1 MTELTPV
8 ETVEEVFFKRDDY
21 YKPFGEYHVN
31 GGKVRQALIMF
42 EKYIENIQ
50 SKHNNGVITAGSV
63 HSPQSAN
70 IAKVAE
76 FHQVKCITCVGGT
89 KPENLDKHHMMRLTK
104 HYGGEIKIVAGH
116 GMSNVIHARMRKL
129 AEDNGYMVIEQ
140 GELLQK
146 NPLDM
151 FYATADQVE
160 NIPDELDNLV
170 ISTGVGVQLMGVLLG
185 LKKFNKKVKN
195 IHSICVGPTREKHM
209 KRYENELLKASGDL
223 VWEREDSLN
232 LNEFAMH
239 AHKAPYGKSHTY
251 EVNGNYIDDI
261 YEGKAYQW
269 MLDNVDTKNE
279 KTLFWCVGKR
289 PRPEDVDHIIE
300 NGL

>member
-1 MTELTPV
+1 MITPV
-8 ETVEEVFFKRDDY
+8 ELYDNIYYKRDDY
-21 YKPFGEYHVN
+21 FKPFGDYHVN

-42 EKYIENIQ
+42 EKYIDDIK

-70 IAKVAE
+70 IAKVAK
-76 FHQVKCITCVGGT
+76 FHEVKCITCVGGT

-104 HYGGEIKIVAGH
+104 HYGCEIKIVAGH
-116 GMSNVIHARMRKL
+116 GMSNVIHARMREL
-129 AEDNGYMVIEQ
+129 AKDNGYMVIEQ
-140 GELLQK
+140 GELLEK
-146 NPLDM
+146 NPSEM

-170 ISTGVGVQLMGVLLG
+170 VATGVGIQLMGILLG
-185 LKKFNKKVKN
+185 LKKFNKKVKR

-209 KRYENELLKASGDL
+209 KRYENELLKTQDGM
-223 VWEREDSLN
+223 VWDKPESLN
-232 LNEFAMH
+232 LNEFTMLS
-239 AHKAPYGKSHTY
+239 HKSPYGKGHDY
-251 EVNGNYIDDI
+251 MVNDSYIDDI

-269 MLDNVDTKNE
+269 MLENVDTANE

-289 PRPEDVDHIIE
+289 PRPEDVDYIIE

>member
-1 MTELTPV
+1 MITPV
-8 ETVEEVFFKRDDY
+8 ELYDNIYYKRDDY
-21 YKPFGEYHVN
+21 FKPFGDYHVN

-42 EKYIENIQ
+42 EKYIDDIK

-76 FHQVKCITCVGGT
+76 FHKVKCITCVGGT

-104 HYGGEIKIVAGH
+104 HYGCEIKIVAGH
-116 GMSNVIHARMRKL
+116 GMSNVIHARMREL
-129 AEDNGYMVIEQ
+129 AKDNGYMVIEQ
-140 GELLQK
+140 GELLEK
-146 NPLDM
+146 NPSEM

-170 ISTGVGVQLMGVLLG
+170 VSTGVGIQLMGILLG
-185 LKKFNKKVKN
+185 LKKFNKKVKR

-209 KRYENELLKASGDL
+209 KRYENELLKTQDGM
-223 VWEREDSLN
+223 VWDKPESLN
-232 LNEFAMH
+232 LNEFTMLS
-239 AHKAPYGKSHTY
+239 HKSPYGKGHDY
-251 EVNGNYIDDI
+251 MVNDSYIDDI

-269 MLDNVDTKNE
+269 MLENVDTANE

-289 PRPEDVDHIIE
+289 PRPEDVDYIIE
-300 NGL
+300 NGI

>member
-1 MTELTPV
+1 MITPIELYDNIYY
-8 ETVEEVFFKRDDY
+8 KRDDY
-21 YKPFGEYHVN
+21 FKPFGDYHVN

-42 EKYIENIQ
+42 EKYIDDIK

-76 FHQVKCITCVGGT
+76 FHKVKCITCVGGT

-104 HYGGEIKIVAGH
+104 HYGCEIKIVAGH
-116 GMSNVIHARMRKL
+116 GMSNVIHARMREL
-129 AEDNGYMVIEQ
+129 AKENGYMVIEQ
-140 GELLQK
+140 GELLEK
-146 NPLDM
+146 NPSEM

-170 ISTGVGVQLMGVLLG
+170 VSTGVGIQLMGILLG
-185 LKKFNKKVKN
+185 LKKFNKKVKR

-209 KRYENELLKASGDL
+209 KRYENELLKTQDGM
-223 VWEREDSLN
+223 VWDKPESLN
-232 LNEFAMH
+232 LNEFTMLS
-239 AHKAPYGKSHTY
+239 HKSPYGKGHDY
-251 EVNGNYIDDI
+251 MVNGSYIDDI

-269 MLDNVDTKNE
+269 MQENVDTANE

-289 PRPEDVDHIIE
+289 PRPEDVDYIIE

>member
-1 MTELTPV
+1 MITPV
-8 ETVEEVFFKRDDY
+8 ELLDNIYYKRDDY
-21 YKPFGEYHVN
+21 FKPFGDYHVN

-42 EKYIENIQ
+42 EKYIDDIQ

-76 FHQVKCITCVGGT
+76 FHKVECITCVGGT
-89 KPENLDKHHMMRLTK
+89 KPENLDNHHMMRLTK
-104 HYGGEIKIVAGH
+104 HYGCEIKIVAGH
-116 GMSNVIHARMRKL
+116 GMSNVIHARMREL
-129 AEDNGYMVIEQ
+129 AKKNGYMVIEQ

-170 ISTGVGVQLMGVLLG
+170 VSTGVGVQLMGILLG
-185 LKKFNKKVKN
+185 LKKFNKKVKH

-209 KRYENELLKASGDL
+209 NRYENELLKASGDL
-223 VWEREDSLN
+223 VWERPESLN

-239 AHKAPYGKSHTY
+239 AHKAPYGKGHDY
-251 EVNGNYIDDI
+251 MVNDSYIDDI

-269 MLDNVDTKNE
+269 MLENVDTANE

-300 NGL
+300 NNL

>member
-1 MTELTPV
+1 MITPV
-8 ETVEEVFFKRDDY
+8 ELYDNIYYKRDDY
-21 YKPFGEYHVN
+21 FKPFGDYHVN

-42 EKYIENIQ
+42 EKYIDDIK

-76 FHQVKCITCVGGT
+76 FHEVKCITCVGGT

-104 HYGGEIKIVAGH
+104 YYGCEIKIVAGH
-116 GMSNVIHARMRKL
+116 GMSNVIHARMREL
-129 AEDNGYMVIEQ
+129 AKKNGYMVIEQ
-140 GELLQK
+140 GELLEK
-146 NPLDM
+146 NPSEM

-170 ISTGVGVQLMGVLLG
+170 VSTGVGIQLMGILLG
-185 LKKFNKKVKN
+185 LKKFNKKVKR

-209 KRYENELLKASGDL
+209 KRYENELLKTQDGM
-223 VWEREDSLN
+223 VWDKPESLN
-232 LNEFAMH
+232 LNEFTMLS
-239 AHKAPYGKSHTY
+239 HKSPYGKGHDY
-251 EVNGNYIDDI
+251 MVNGSYIDDI

-269 MLDNVDTKNE
+269 MLENVDTANE

-289 PRPEDVDHIIE
+289 PRPEDVDYIIE
-300 NGL
+300 NGI

>member
-1 MTELTPV
+1 
-8 ETVEEVFFKRDDY
+8 
-21 YKPFGEYHVN
+21 
-31 GGKVRQALIMF
+31 
-42 EKYIENIQ
+42 
-50 SKHNNGVITAGSV
+50 
-63 HSPQSAN
+63 
-70 IAKVAE
+70 
-76 FHQVKCITCVGGT
+76 
-89 KPENLDKHHMMRLTK
+89 
-104 HYGGEIKIVAGH
+104 
-116 GMSNVIHARMRKL
+116 
-129 AEDNGYMVIEQ
+129 MVIEQ

-170 ISTGVGVQLMGVLLG
+170 VSTGVGVQLMGILLG
-185 LKKFNKKVKN
+185 LKKFNKKVKH

-209 KRYENELLKASGDL
+209 NRYENELLKASGDL
-223 VWEREDSLN
+223 VWERPESLN

-239 AHKAPYGKSHTY
+239 AHKAPYGKGHDY
-251 EVNGNYIDDI
+251 MVNGNYIDDI

-269 MLDNVDTKNE
+269 MLENVDTANE

-300 NGL
+300 NNL

>member
-8 ETVEEVFFKRDDY
+8 EKVEEGFFKRDDY

-89 KPENLDKHHMMRLTK
+89 KPENLDKHHMMKLTK
-104 HYGGEIKIVAGH
+104 HYGCEVKIVAGH

-170 ISTGVGVQLMGVLLG
+170 VSTGVGVQLMGILLG
-185 LKKFNKKVKN
+185 LKKFNKKVKH

-209 KRYENELLKASGDL
+209 NRYENELLKASGDL
-223 VWEREDSLN
+223 VWERPESLN

-239 AHKAPYGKSHTY
+239 AHKAPYGKGHDY
-251 EVNGNYIDDI
+251 MVNGNYIDDI

-269 MLDNVDTKNE
+269 MLENVDTANE

-300 NGL
+300 NNL

>member
-1 MTELTPV
+1 MITPIELIDNIYY
-8 ETVEEVFFKRDDY
+8 KRDDY
-21 YKPFGEYHVN
+21 FKPFGDYHVN

-76 FHQVKCITCVGGT
+76 FHQVECITCVGGT
-89 KPENLDKHHMMRLTK
+89 KPENLDKHHMMKLTK
-104 HYGGEIKIVAGH
+104 HYGCEVKIVAGH

-170 ISTGVGVQLMGVLLG
+170 VSTGVGVQLMGILLG
-185 LKKFNKKVKN
+185 LKKFNKKVKH

-209 KRYENELLKASGDL
+209 KRYENELLKSQDGM
-223 VWEREDSLN
+223 VWDKPESLN
-232 LNEFAMH
+232 L
-239 AHKAPYGKSHTY
+239 K
-251 EVNGNYIDDI
+251 
-261 YEGKAYQW
+261 
-269 MLDNVDTKNE
+269 
-279 KTLFWCVGKR
+279 
-289 PRPEDVDHIIE
+289 
-300 NGL
+300 

>member
-1 MTELTPV
+1 MITPIELYDNIYY
-8 ETVEEVFFKRDDY
+8 KRDDY
-21 YKPFGEYHVN
+21 FKPFGDYHVN

-42 EKYIENIQ
+42 EKYIDDIK

-104 HYGGEIKIVAGH
+104 HYGCEIKIVAGH
-116 GMSNVIHARMRKL
+116 GMSNVIHARMREL
-129 AEDNGYMVIEQ
+129 AKENGYMVIEQ
-140 GELLQK
+140 GELLEK
-146 NPLDM
+146 NPSEM

-170 ISTGVGVQLMGVLLG
+170 VSTGVGIQLMGILLG
-185 LKKFNKKVKN
+185 LKKFNKKVKR

-209 KRYENELLKASGDL
+209 KRYENELLKTQDGM
-223 VWEREDSLN
+223 VWDKPESLN
-232 LNEFAMH
+232 LNEFTMLS
-239 AHKAPYGKSHTY
+239 HKSPYGKGHDY
-251 EVNGNYIDDI
+251 MVNGSYIDDI

-269 MLDNVDTKNE
+269 MQENVDTANE

-289 PRPEDVDHIIE
+289 PRPEDVDYIIE

>member
-8 ETVEEVFFKRDDY
+8 EKVEEVFFKRDDY

-89 KPENLDKHHMMRLTK
+89 KPENLDKHHMMKLTK
-104 HYGGEIKIVAGH
+104 HYGCEVKIVAGH

-170 ISTGVGVQLMGVLLG
+170 VSTGVGVQLMGILLG
-185 LKKFNKKVKN
+185 LKKFNKKVKH

-209 KRYENELLKASGDL
+209 NRYENELLKASGDL
-223 VWEREDSLN
+223 VWERPESLN

-239 AHKAPYGKSHTY
+239 AHKAPYGKGHDY
-251 EVNGNYIDDI
+251 MVNGNYIDDI

-269 MLDNVDTKNE
+269 MLENVDTANE

>member
-1 MTELTPV
+1 MITPV
-8 ETVEEVFFKRDDY
+8 ELYDNIYYKRDDY
-21 YKPFGEYHVN
+21 FKPFGDYHVN

-42 EKYIENIQ
+42 EKYIDDIK

-104 HYGGEIKIVAGH
+104 HYGCEIKIVAGH
-116 GMSNVIHARMRKL
+116 GMSNVIHARMREL
-129 AEDNGYMVIEQ
+129 AKENGYMVIEQ
-140 GELLQK
+140 GELLEK
-146 NPLDM
+146 NPSEM

-170 ISTGVGVQLMGVLLG
+170 VSTGVGIQLMGILLG
-185 LKKFNKKVKN
+185 LKKFNKKVKR

-209 KRYENELLKASGDL
+209 KRYENELLKTHDGM
-223 VWEREDSLN
+223 VWDRPESLN
-232 LNEFAMH
+232 LNEFTMLS
-239 AHKAPYGKSHTY
+239 HKSPYGKGHDY
-251 EVNGNYIDDI
+251 MVNDSYIDDI

-269 MLDNVDTKNE
+269 MLENVDTANE

-289 PRPEDVDHIIE
+289 PRPEDVDYIIE
-300 NGL
+300 NGI

>member
-1 MTELTPV
+1 MITPIELIDNIYY
-8 ETVEEVFFKRDDY
+8 KRDDY
-21 YKPFGEYHVN
+21 FKPFGDYHVN

-42 EKYIENIQ
+42 EKYLDDIQ

-76 FHQVKCITCVGGT
+76 LHEVKCITCVGGT
-89 KPENLDKHHMMRLTK
+89 KPENLDNHHMMRLTK
-104 HYGGEIKIVAGH
+104 HYGCEIKIVAGH

-129 AEDNGYMVIEQ
+129 AEENGYMVIEQ
-140 GELLQK
+140 GELLEK
-146 NPLDM
+146 NPSEM

-170 ISTGVGVQLMGVLLG
+170 VASGVGIQLMGILLG
-185 LKKFNKKVKN
+185 LKKFNKKVKR

-209 KRYENELLKASGDL
+209 KRYEDEMLNLHDGM
-223 VWEREDSLN
+223 VWDRPDSLN
-232 LNEFAMH
+232 LNEFTMLP
-239 AHKAPYGKSHTY
+239 HKSAYGKGHDY
-251 EVNGNYIDDI
+251 LVNGSYIDDI

-269 MLDNVDTKNE
+269 MLDNIDITNE

-289 PRPEDVDHIIE
+289 PRPEDVDYIIE

>member
-8 ETVEEVFFKRDDY
+8 EKVEEVFFKRDDY

-42 EKYIENIQ
+42 EKYIEKIQ

-89 KPENLDKHHMMRLTK
+89 KPENLDKHHMMKLTK
-104 HYGGEIKIVAGH
+104 HYGCEVKIVAGH

-170 ISTGVGVQLMGVLLG
+170 VSTGVGVQLMGILLG
-185 LKKFNKKVKN
+185 LKKFNKKVKH

-209 KRYENELLKASGDL
+209 NRYENELLKASGDL
-223 VWEREDSLN
+223 VWERPESLN

-239 AHKAPYGKSHTY
+239 AHKAPYGKGHDY
-251 EVNGNYIDDI
+251 MVNGNYIDDI

-269 MLDNVDTKNE
+269 MLENVDTANE

-300 NGL
+300 NNL

>member
-8 ETVEEVFFKRDDY
+8 EKVEEVFFKRDDY

-89 KPENLDKHHMMRLTK
+89 KPENLDKHHMMKLTK
-104 HYGGEIKIVAGH
+104 HYGCEVKIVAGH

-170 ISTGVGVQLMGVLLG
+170 VSTGVGVQLMGILLG
-185 LKKFNKKVKN
+185 LKKFNKKVKH

-209 KRYENELLKASGDL
+209 NRYENELLKASGDL
-223 VWEREDSLN
+223 VWERPESLN

-239 AHKAPYGKSHTY
+239 AHKAPYGKGHDY
-251 EVNGNYIDDI
+251 MVNGNYIDDI

-269 MLDNVDTKNE
+269 MLENVDTANE

-289 PRPEDVDHIIE
+289 PRPEDVDYIIE
-300 NGL
+300 NDL

>member
-1 MTELTPV
+1 MITPTELIDNIYY
-8 ETVEEVFFKRDDY
+8 KRDDY
-21 YKPFGEYHVN
+21 FKPFGDYHVN

-42 EKYIENIQ
+42 EKYIDDIQ

-76 FHQVKCITCVGGT
+76 LHKVKCITCVGGT
-89 KPENLDKHHMMRLTK
+89 KPENLDNHHMMRLTK
-104 HYGGEIKIVAGH
+104 HYGCEIKIVAGH
-116 GMSNVIHARMRKL
+116 GMSNVIHAREREL
-129 AEDNGYMVIEQ
+129 AKENGYMVIEQ
-140 GELLQK
+140 GELLEK
-146 NPLDM
+146 NPSEM

-170 ISTGVGVQLMGVLLG
+170 VASGVGIQLMGILLG
-185 LKKFNKKVKN
+185 LKKFNKKVKR

-209 KRYENELLKASGDL
+209 KRYENELLKSQDGM
-223 VWEREDSLN
+223 VWDKPESLN
-232 LNEFAMH
+232 LNEFTML
-239 AHKAPYGKSHTY
+239 AHKSPYGKGHDY
-251 EVNGNYIDDI
+251 MVNNSYIDDI

-269 MLDNVDTKNE
+269 MLENVDTANE

-300 NGL
+300 KGL

>member
-1 MTELTPV
+1 
-8 ETVEEVFFKRDDY
+8 
-21 YKPFGEYHVN
+21 
-31 GGKVRQALIMF
+31 MF
-42 EKYIENIQ
+42 EKYIDDIQ

-76 FHQVKCITCVGGT
+76 FHKVKCITCVGGT
-89 KPENLDKHHMMRLTK
+89 KPENLDNHHMMRLTK
-104 HYGGEIKIVAGH
+104 HYGCEIKIVAGH
-116 GMSNVIHARMRKL
+116 GMSNVIHAREREL
-129 AEDNGYMVIEQ
+129 AKENGYMVIEQ
-140 GELLQK
+140 GELLEK
-146 NPLDM
+146 NPSEM

-170 ISTGVGVQLMGVLLG
+170 VASGVGIQLMGILLG
-185 LKKFNKKVKN
+185 LKKFNKKVKR

-209 KRYENELLKASGDL
+209 KRYENELLKSQDGM
-223 VWEREDSLN
+223 VWDKPESLN
-232 LNEFAMH
+232 LNEFTML
-239 AHKAPYGKSHTY
+239 AHKSPYGKGHDY
-251 EVNGNYIDDI
+251 MVNNSYIDDI

-269 MLDNVDTKNE
+269 MLENVDTANE

-289 PRPEDVDHIIE
+289 PRPEDVDYIIE

>member
-1 MTELTPV
+1 MITPIELIDNIYY
-8 ETVEEVFFKRDDY
+8 KRDDY
-21 YKPFGEYHVN
+21 FKPFGDYHVN

-42 EKYIENIQ
+42 EKYIDEIK

-76 FHQVKCITCVGGT
+76 FHEVKCITCVGGT
-89 KPENLDKHHMMRLTK
+89 KPENLDKHHMMKLTK
-104 HYGGEIKIVAGH
+104 HYGCEVKIVAGH

-170 ISTGVGVQLMGVLLG
+170 VATGVGVQLMGILLG
-185 LKKFNKKVKN
+185 LKKFNKKVKH

-209 KRYENELLKASGDL
+209 NRYENELLKASGDL
-223 VWEREDSLN
+223 VWERPESLN

-239 AHKAPYGKSHTY
+239 AHKAPYGKGHDY
-251 EVNGNYIDDI
+251 MVNGNYIDDI

-269 MLDNVDTKNE
+269 MLENVDTANE

-300 NGL
+300 NNL

>member
-1 MTELTPV
+1 MITPV
-8 ETVEEVFFKRDDY
+8 ELYDNIYYKRDDY
-21 YKPFGEYHVN
+21 FKPFGDYHVN

-42 EKYIENIQ
+42 EKYIDDIK

-76 FHQVKCITCVGGT
+76 FHKVKCITCVGGT

-104 HYGGEIKIVAGH
+104 HYGCEIKIVAGH
-116 GMSNVIHARMRKL
+116 GMSNVIHARMREL
-129 AEDNGYMVIEQ
+129 AKENGYMVIEQ
-140 GELLQK
+140 GELLEK
-146 NPLDM
+146 NPSEM

-170 ISTGVGVQLMGVLLG
+170 VATGVGIQLMGILLG
-185 LKKFNKKVKN
+185 LKKFNKKVKR

-209 KRYENELLKASGDL
+209 KRYENELLKTQDGM
-223 VWEREDSLN
+223 VWDKPESLN
-232 LNEFAMH
+232 LNEFTMLS
-239 AHKAPYGKSHTY
+239 HKSPYGKGHDY
-251 EVNGNYIDDI
+251 MVNGSYIDDI

-289 PRPEDVDHIIE
+289 PRPEDVDYIIE
-300 NGL
+300 KGL

>member
-8 ETVEEVFFKRDDY
+8 EKVEEVFFKRDDY

-42 EKYIENIQ
+42 EKYIEKIQ
-50 SKHNNGVITAGSV
+50 SKHNNGVITDGSV

-89 KPENLDKHHMMRLTK
+89 KPENLDKHHMMKLTK
-104 HYGGEIKIVAGH
+104 HYGCEVKIVAGH

-170 ISTGVGVQLMGVLLG
+170 VSTGVGVQLMGILLG
-185 LKKFNKKVKN
+185 LKKFNKKVKH

-209 KRYENELLKASGDL
+209 NRYENELLKASGDL
-223 VWEREDSLN
+223 VWERPESLN

-239 AHKAPYGKSHTY
+239 AHKAPYGKGHDY
-251 EVNGNYIDDI
+251 MVNGNYIDDI

-269 MLDNVDTKNE
+269 MLENVDTANE

-300 NGL
+300 NNL

>member
-1 MTELTPV
+1 MITPIELYDNIYY
-8 ETVEEVFFKRDDY
+8 KRDDY
-21 YKPFGEYHVN
+21 FKPFGDYHVN

-42 EKYIENIQ
+42 EKYIDDIK

-76 FHQVKCITCVGGT
+76 FHKVKCITCVGGT

-104 HYGGEIKIVAGH
+104 HYGCEIKIVAGH
-116 GMSNVIHARMRKL
+116 GMSNVIHARMREL
-129 AEDNGYMVIEQ
+129 AKDNGYMVIEQ
-140 GELLQK
+140 GELLEK
-146 NPLDM
+146 NPSEM

-170 ISTGVGVQLMGVLLG
+170 VSTGVGIQLMGILLG
-185 LKKFNKKVKN
+185 LKKFNKKVKR

-209 KRYENELLKASGDL
+209 KRYENELLKTQDGM
-223 VWEREDSLN
+223 VWDKPESLN
-232 LNEFAMH
+232 LNEFTMLS
-239 AHKAPYGKSHTY
+239 HKSPYGKGHDY
-251 EVNGNYIDDI
+251 MVNGSYIDDI

-269 MLDNVDTKNE
+269 MQENVDTANE

-289 PRPEDVDHIIE
+289 PRPEDVDYIIE

>member
-1 MTELTPV
+1 MITPIELIDNIYY
-8 ETVEEVFFKRDDY
+8 KRDDY
-21 YKPFGEYHVN
+21 FKPFGDYHVN

-42 EKYIENIQ
+42 EKYIDEIK

-104 HYGGEIKIVAGH
+104 HYGCEIKIVAGH
-116 GMSNVIHARMRKL
+116 GMSNVIHARMREL
-129 AEDNGYMVIEQ
+129 AKKNGYMVIEQ
-140 GELLQK
+140 GELLEK
-146 NPLDM
+146 NPSEM

-170 ISTGVGVQLMGVLLG
+170 VATGVGIQLMGILLG
-185 LKKFNKKVKN
+185 LKKFNKKVKK

-209 KRYENELLKASGDL
+209 KRYENELLKTQDGM
-223 VWEREDSLN
+223 VWDKPESLN
-232 LNEFAMH
+232 LNEFTMLS
-239 AHKAPYGKSHTY
+239 HKSPYGKGHDY
-251 EVNGNYIDDI
+251 MVNDSYIDDI

-269 MLDNVDTKNE
+269 MLENVDTANE

-289 PRPEDVDHIIE
+289 PRPEDVEKII
-300 NGL
+300 NT

>member
-1 MTELTPV
+1 MITPV
-8 ETVEEVFFKRDDY
+8 ELYDNIYYKRDDY
-21 YKPFGEYHVN
+21 FKPFGDYHVN

-42 EKYIENIQ
+42 EKYIDDIK

-76 FHQVKCITCVGGT
+76 FHKVKCITCVGGT

-104 HYGGEIKIVAGH
+104 HYGCEIKIVAGH
-116 GMSNVIHARMRKL
+116 GMSNVIHARMREL
-129 AEDNGYMVIEQ
+129 AKENGYMVIEQ
-140 GELLQK
+140 GELLEK
-146 NPLDM
+146 NPSEM

-170 ISTGVGVQLMGVLLG
+170 VSTGVGIQLMGILLG
-185 LKKFNKKVKN
+185 LKKFNKKVKR

-209 KRYENELLKASGDL
+209 KRYENELLKTQDGM
-223 VWEREDSLN
+223 VWDKPESLN
-232 LNEFAMH
+232 LNEFTMLS
-239 AHKAPYGKSHTY
+239 HKSPYGKGHDY
-251 EVNGNYIDDI
+251 MVNDSYIDDI

-289 PRPEDVDHIIE
+289 PRPEDVDYIIE
-300 NGL
+300 NGI

>member
-1 MTELTPV
+1 MITPIELIDNIYY
-8 ETVEEVFFKRDDY
+8 KRDDY
-21 YKPFGEYHVN
+21 FKPFGDYHVN

-42 EKYIENIQ
+42 EKYIDDIK

-104 HYGGEIKIVAGH
+104 HYGCEIKIVAGH
-116 GMSNVIHARMRKL
+116 GMSNVIHARMREL
-129 AEDNGYMVIEQ
+129 AEENGYMVIEQ
-140 GELLQK
+140 GELLEK
-146 NPLDM
+146 NPSEM

-160 NIPDELDNLV
+160 NIPEELDNLV
-170 ISTGVGVQLMGVLLG
+170 VSTGVGIQLMGILLG
-185 LKKFNKKVKN
+185 LKKFNKKVKR

-209 KRYENELLKASGDL
+209 KRYENELLKTQDGM
-223 VWEREDSLN
+223 VWDKPESLN
-232 LNEFAMH
+232 LNEFTMLS
-239 AHKAPYGKSHTY
+239 HKSPYGKGHDY
-251 EVNGNYIDDI
+251 MVNDSYIDDI

-269 MLDNVDTKNE
+269 MLENVDTANE

-289 PRPEDVDHIIE
+289 PRPEDVDYIIE
-300 NGL
+300 NGI

>member
-8 ETVEEVFFKRDDY
+8 EKVEEVFFKRDDY

-42 EKYIENIQ
+42 EKYIEKIQ

-89 KPENLDKHHMMRLTK
+89 KPENLDKHHMMKLTK
-104 HYGGEIKIVAGH
+104 HYGCEVKIVAGH

-170 ISTGVGVQLMGVLLG
+170 VATGVGVQLMGILLG
-185 LKKFNKKVKN
+185 LKKFNKKVKH

-209 KRYENELLKASGDL
+209 NRYENELLKASGDL
-223 VWEREDSLN
+223 VWERPESLN

-239 AHKAPYGKSHTY
+239 AHKAPYGKGHDY
-251 EVNGNYIDDI
+251 MVNGNYIDDI

-269 MLDNVDTKNE
+269 MLENVDTANE

-289 PRPEDVDHIIE
+289 PRPEDVDYIIE
-300 NGL
+300 NDL

>member
-8 ETVEEVFFKRDDY
+8 EKVEEVFFKRDDY

-89 KPENLDKHHMMRLTK
+89 KPENLDKHHMMKLTK
-104 HYGGEIKIVAGH
+104 HYGCEVKIVAGH

-170 ISTGVGVQLMGVLLG
+170 VSTGVGVQLMGILLG
-185 LKKFNKKVKN
+185 LKKFNKKVKH

-209 KRYENELLKASGDL
+209 NRYENELLKASGDL
-223 VWEREDSLN
+223 VWERPESLN

-239 AHKAPYGKSHTY
+239 AHKAPYGKGHDY
-251 EVNGNYIDDI
+251 MVNGNYIDDI

-269 MLDNVDTKNE
+269 MLENVDTANE

-289 PRPEDVDHIIE
+289 PRPEDVEKII
-300 NGL
+300 NT

>member
-1 MTELTPV
+1 MITPIELIDNIYY
-8 ETVEEVFFKRDDY
+8 KRDDY
-21 YKPFGEYHVN
+21 FKPFGDYHVN

-42 EKYIENIQ
+42 EKYIDDIQ

-76 FHQVKCITCVGGT
+76 FHQVECITCVGGT
-89 KPENLDKHHMMRLTK
+89 KPENLDKHHMMKLTK
-104 HYGGEIKIVAGH
+104 HYGCEVKIVAGH

-170 ISTGVGVQLMGVLLG
+170 VATGVGVQLMGILLG
-185 LKKFNKKVKN
+185 LKKFNKKVKH

-209 KRYENELLKASGDL
+209 NRYENELLKASGDL
-223 VWEREDSLN
+223 VWERPESLN

-239 AHKAPYGKSHTY
+239 AHKAPYGKGHDY
-251 EVNGNYIDDI
+251 MVNGNYIDDI

-269 MLDNVDTKNE
+269 MLENVDTANE

-300 NGL
+300 KGL

>member
-1 MTELTPV
+1 MITPIELYDNIYY
-8 ETVEEVFFKRDDY
+8 KRDDY
-21 YKPFGEYHVN
+21 FKPFGDYHVN

-42 EKYIENIQ
+42 EKYIDDIQ

-76 FHQVKCITCVGGT
+76 FHKVKCITCVGGT
-89 KPENLDKHHMMRLTK
+89 KPEKLDNHHMMRLTK
-104 HYGGEIKIVAGH
+104 HYGCEIKIVAGH
-116 GMSNVIHARMRKL
+116 GMSNVIHARMREL
-129 AEDNGYMVIEQ
+129 AKDNGYMVIEQ
-140 GELLQK
+140 GELLEK
-146 NPLDM
+146 NPSEM

-170 ISTGVGVQLMGVLLG
+170 VASGVGIQLMGILLG
-185 LKKFNKKVKN
+185 LKKFNKKIKR

-209 KRYENELLKASGDL
+209 KRYENELLKTQDGM
-223 VWEREDSLN
+223 VWDKPESLN
-232 LNEFAMH
+232 LNEFTMLS
-239 AHKAPYGKSHTY
+239 HKSPYGKGHDY
-251 EVNGNYIDDI
+251 MVNDSYIDDI

-269 MLDNVDTKNE
+269 MLENVDTTNE

-289 PRPEDVDHIIE
+289 PRPEDVDYIIE

>member
-42 EKYIENIQ
+42 EKYIEKIQ

-89 KPENLDKHHMMRLTK
+89 KPENLDKHHMMKLTK
-104 HYGGEIKIVAGH
+104 HYGCEVKIVAGH

-170 ISTGVGVQLMGVLLG
+170 VSTGVGVQLMGILLG
-185 LKKFNKKVKN
+185 LKKFNKKVKH

-209 KRYENELLKASGDL
+209 NRYENELLKASGDL
-223 VWEREDSLN
+223 VWERPESLN

-239 AHKAPYGKSHTY
+239 AHKAPYGKGHDY
-251 EVNGNYIDDI
+251 MVNGNYIDDI

-269 MLDNVDTKNE
+269 MLENVDTANE

-300 NGL
+300 KGL

>member
-1 MTELTPV
+1 MITPV
-8 ETVEEVFFKRDDY
+8 ELYDNIYYKRDDY
-21 YKPFGEYHVN
+21 FKPFGDYHVN

-42 EKYIENIQ
+42 EKYIDDIK
-50 SKHNNGVITAGSV
+50 SKYNNGVITAGSV

-89 KPENLDKHHMMRLTK
+89 KPENLDKHHMMKLTK
-104 HYGGEIKIVAGH
+104 HYGCEIKIVAGH
-116 GMSNVIHARMRKL
+116 GMSNVIHARMREL
-129 AEDNGYMVIEQ
+129 AKDNGYMVIEQ
-140 GELLQK
+140 GELLEK
-146 NPLDM
+146 NPSEM

-170 ISTGVGVQLMGVLLG
+170 VSTGVGIQLMGILLG
-185 LKKFNKKVKN
+185 LKKFNKKVKR

-209 KRYENELLKASGDL
+209 KRYENELLKTQDGM
-223 VWEREDSLN
+223 VWDKPESLN
-232 LNEFAMH
+232 LNEFTMLS
-239 AHKAPYGKSHTY
+239 HKSPYGKGHDY
-251 EVNGNYIDDI
+251 MVNGSYIDDI

-289 PRPEDVDHIIE
+289 PRPEDVDYIIE

>member
-8 ETVEEVFFKRDDY
+8 EKVEEVFFKRDDY

-89 KPENLDKHHMMRLTK
+89 KPENLDKHHMMKLTK
-104 HYGGEIKIVAGH
+104 HYGCEVKIVAGH

-170 ISTGVGVQLMGVLLG
+170 VATGVGVQLMGILLG
-185 LKKFNKKVKN
+185 LKKFNKKVKH

-209 KRYENELLKASGDL
+209 NRYENELLKASGDL
-223 VWEREDSLN
+223 VWERPESLN

-239 AHKAPYGKSHTY
+239 AHKAPYGKGHDY
-251 EVNGNYIDDI
+251 MVNGNYIDDI

-269 MLDNVDTKNE
+269 MLENVDTANE

-289 PRPEDVDHIIE
+289 PRPEDVDYIIE

>member
-1 MTELTPV
+1 MITPV
-8 ETVEEVFFKRDDY
+8 ELYDNIYYKRDDY
-21 YKPFGEYHVN
+21 FKPFGDYHVN

-42 EKYIENIQ
+42 EKYIDDIK

-76 FHQVKCITCVGGT
+76 FHKVKCITCVGGT

-104 HYGGEIKIVAGH
+104 HYGCEIKIVAGH
-116 GMSNVIHARMRKL
+116 GMSNVIHARMREL
-129 AEDNGYMVIEQ
+129 AKENGYMVIEQ
-140 GELLQK
+140 GELLEK
-146 NPLDM
+146 NPSEM

-170 ISTGVGVQLMGVLLG
+170 VSTGVGIQLMGILLG
-185 LKKFNKKVKN
+185 LKKFNKKVKR

-209 KRYENELLKASGDL
+209 KRYENELLKTQDGM
-223 VWEREDSLN
+223 VWDKPESLN
-232 LNEFAMH
+232 LNEFTMLS
-239 AHKAPYGKSHTY
+239 HKSPYGKGHDY
-251 EVNGNYIDDI
+251 MVNDSYIDDI

-269 MLDNVDTKNE
+269 MLENVDTANE

-289 PRPEDVDHIIE
+289 PRPEDVDYIIE
-300 NGL
+300 NGI

>member
-1 MTELTPV
+1 MITPV
-8 ETVEEVFFKRDDY
+8 ELYNNIYYKRDDY
-21 YKPFGEYHVN
+21 FKPFGDYHVN

-42 EKYIENIQ
+42 EKYIDDIKT
-50 SKHNNGVITAGSV
+50 KHNNGVITAGSV

-76 FHQVKCITCVGGT
+76 FHEVKCITCVGGT

-104 HYGGEIKIVAGH
+104 HYGCEIKIVAGH
-116 GMSNVIHARMRKL
+116 GMSNVIHARMREL
-129 AEDNGYMVIEQ
+129 AKKNGYMVIEQ
-140 GELLQK
+140 GELLEK
-146 NPLDM
+146 NPSEM

-170 ISTGVGVQLMGVLLG
+170 VATGVGIQLMGILLG
-185 LKKFNKKVKN
+185 LKKFNKKVKK

-209 KRYENELLKASGDL
+209 KRYENELLKTQDGM
-223 VWEREDSLN
+223 VWDKPESLN
-232 LNEFAMH
+232 LNEFTMLS
-239 AHKAPYGKSHTY
+239 HKSPYGKGHDY
-251 EVNGNYIDDI
+251 MVNDSYIDDI

-269 MLDNVDTKNE
+269 MLENVDTANE

-289 PRPEDVDHIIE
+289 PRPEDVEKII
-300 NGL
+300 NT